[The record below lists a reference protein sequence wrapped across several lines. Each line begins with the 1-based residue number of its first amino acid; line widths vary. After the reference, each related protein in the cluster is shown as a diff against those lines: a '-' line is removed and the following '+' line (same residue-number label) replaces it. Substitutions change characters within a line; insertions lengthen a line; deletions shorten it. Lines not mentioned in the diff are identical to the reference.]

1 MIDPAPRFQVLAHD
15 NQTQLVQA
23 AERREVRGREGSVR
37 HVEVFLDGGVRTSI
51 LGRPRPLPRHRRA
64 DRSSRWLATNYTLNW
79 EEPPMGVHSLT
90 PTLDGA
96 AGMISVAICDDDP
109 GVRDLL
115 PTVLAS
121 DPKLNIVGIFATGQ
135 EALTFDGHV
144 DVWLMDVRLPGTS
157 GHEVCRQL
165 LARASPPRVLMLT
178 ASPDGPVAETLTTGA
193 AGYLYKDDRPDNLIA
208 AIRGVAAGYSLSSP
222 AAVSTLLRGDEKLVR
237 SVAALVEDDVDR
249 ALLSLILEGHSIREL
264 AKRVHLSESGVK
276 KRLKRYMEALDVSSR
291 PMLMA
296 KLHAAGPAARAGRLD
311 PAR

>member
-1 MIDPAPRFQVLAHD
+1 
-15 NQTQLVQA
+15 
-23 AERREVRGREGSVR
+23 
-37 HVEVFLDGGVRTSI
+37 
-51 LGRPRPLPRHRRA
+51 
-64 DRSSRWLATNYTLNW
+64 
-79 EEPPMGVHSLT
+79 
-90 PTLDGA
+90 
-96 AGMISVAICDDDP
+96 
-109 GVRDLL
+109 
-115 PTVLAS
+115 
-121 DPKLNIVGIFATGQ
+121 
-135 EALTFDGHV
+135 
-144 DVWLMDVRLPGTS
+144 
-157 GHEVCRQL
+157 
-165 LARASPPRVLMLT
+165 MLT
-178 ASPDGPVAETLTTGA
+178 AYPDGPVAETLTTGA

-276 KRLKRYMEALDVSSR
+276 KRLKRYMDALDVSSR